1 MSGGRRGRATNP
13 DSTSAPGRES
23 VRPARPAKRLR
34 PPLKAPANRLYAIV
48 DTGFFGAAP
57 ETVTAAARTLLDCG
71 ARWIQLRAKGVPDL
85 AAWRLAEALARVLE
99 EASDT
104 GGEEDPRGA
113 RGGEEAAG
121 DEGDEDA
128 PLLWINDN
136 AAIAA
141 ALPASGARGGF
152 SVGLH
157 LGQDD
162 LPPAA
167 ARLSVPPAC
176 PIGRS
181 THGRAQAAEAEADP
195 AVDALAIGP
204 VFGTTTKERPDP
216 AVGLAGVAEARG
228 IASKPL
234 IGIGGIDAEGAPR
247 VVEAG
252 ADAVAVV
259 SALDPQNLAASCR
272 RLLRALA

>member
-1 MSGGRRGRATNP
+1 MN
-13 DSTSAPGRES
+13 
-23 VRPARPAKRLR
+23 ARPSVLR
-34 PPLKAPANRLYAIV
+34 PPASRLYAIV
-48 DTGFFGAAP
+48 DTGFFGSEPAA
-57 ETVTAAARTLLDCG
+57 VTGAVRTLLDCG
-71 ARWIQLRAKGVPDL
+71 VRWIQLRAKGVPDL
-85 AAWRLAEALARVLE
+85 AAWRLAEAVGRVFE
-99 EASDT
+99 EAPGD
-104 GGEEDPRGA
+104 GA
-113 RGGEEAAG
+113 E
-121 DEGDEDA
+121 EDA
-128 PLLWINDN
+128 PVLWINDS

-141 ALPASGARGGF
+141 ALLANGPQGGLR
-152 SVGLH
+152 VGLH

-167 ARLSVPPAC
+167 ARRAVPPAC

-181 THGRAQAAEAEADP
+181 THGREQAEEAESDP

-216 AVGLAGVAEARG
+216 VVGLVGVAEAREVT
-228 IASKPL
+228 SKPL

-259 SALDPQNLAASCR
+259 SALDPAGLAASCR
-272 RLLRALA
+272 LLLRALA

>member
-1 MSGGRRGRATNP
+1 M
-13 DSTSAPGRES
+13 AP
-23 VRPARPAKRLR
+23 
-34 PPLKAPANRLYAIV
+34 
-48 DTGFFGAAP
+48 
-57 ETVTAAARTLLDCG
+57 AAARRQPATKATRTRRCCG
-71 ARWIQLRAKGVPDL
+71 STTTRPSRRRFRRA
-85 AAWRLAEALARVLE
+85 
-99 EASDT
+99 
-104 GGEEDPRGA
+104 A
-113 RGGEEAAG
+113 RG
-121 DEGDEDA
+121 
-128 PLLWINDN
+128 
-136 AAIAA
+136 
-141 ALPASGARGGF
+141 GGF

>member
-1 MSGGRRGRATNP
+1 MNARR
-13 DSTSAPGRES
+13 S
-23 VRPARPAKRLR
+23 VLR
-34 PPLKAPANRLYAIV
+34 PPPNRLYAIV
-48 DTGFFGAAP
+48 DTGFFGSEPA
-57 ETVTAAARTLLDCG
+57 TVTSAVRTLLDCG
-71 ARWIQLRAKGVPDL
+71 ARWIQLRAKGLPDV
-85 AAWRLAEALARVLE
+85 AVWRLAEAVGPMFE
-99 EASDT
+99 EAS
-104 GGEEDPRGA
+104 GA
-113 RGGEEAAG
+113 DSE
-121 DEGDEDA
+121 EDA

-141 ALPASGARGGF
+141 ALLASGRHPGLR
-152 SVGLH
+152 VGLH

-167 ARLSVPPAC
+167 ARLSVRPTC

-181 THGRAQAAEAEADP
+181 THNRGQAEEADGDA

-216 AVGLAGVAEARG
+216 VVGLAGVAEVREVT
-228 IASKPL
+228 SKPL
-234 IGIGGIDAEGAPR
+234 IGIGGIDAEGGPR
-247 VVEAG
+247 VIEAG

-259 SALDPQNLAASCR
+259 SALDPGDLAASCR